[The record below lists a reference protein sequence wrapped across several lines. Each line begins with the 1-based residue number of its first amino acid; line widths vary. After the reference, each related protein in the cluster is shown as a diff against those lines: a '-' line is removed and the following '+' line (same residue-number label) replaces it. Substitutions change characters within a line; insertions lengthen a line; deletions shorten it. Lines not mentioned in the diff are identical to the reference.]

1 MAFRQIIG
9 NETAVALL
17 SNSIKNQ
24 RTGHAY
30 IIEGRMGTGR
40 MSIAK
45 AFAQEIL
52 KTDKLESH
60 PDFAVITNQYFN
72 PAKKQKQVL
81 VDTVRALRKDAY
93 VRPYMAEKKIYV
105 IPNADTMEAPAQNS
119 LLKIF
124 EEPPSYCIFIL
135 LAENGGAFL
144 PTILSRAVTLR
155 TQPLPVS
162 GVCEY
167 LVSKGIGREDAVKYA
182 AMSGGSIGKALELA
196 ENQES
201 KNLREEIFRHIFSLV
216 EGTYKDMYEFIK
228 FIKAKDGER
237 EFIFD
242 TLESWSRDVM
252 KIKLLSGEAEIVN
265 VDKETEL
272 RGFCSRVPKTSALK
286 FTEITVNY
294 RNMIDKKANFPI
306 AVLCMV
312 TEYWEEI
319 HGRNRWS

>member
-1 MAFRQIIG
+1 MTFRDIIG

-17 SNSIKNQ
+17 SNSIKNG
-24 RTGHAY
+24 RMGHAY
-30 IIEGRMGTGR
+30 IIEGKTGTGR

-45 AFAQEIL
+45 AFAGEIL
-52 KTDKLESH
+52 EADKLEAH

-72 PAKKQKQVL
+72 PSKKQKQVL

-119 LLKIF
+119 ILKIF
-124 EEPPSYCIFIL
+124 EEPPPYCIFIL

-155 TQPLPVS
+155 TQPLSVDM
-162 GVCEY
+162 VCEY
-167 LVSKGIGREDAVKYA
+167 LVSKGTEKDDAVKYA
-182 AMSGGSIGKALELA
+182 AMSGGSIGKALEFA
-196 ENQES
+196 ENQDS
-201 KNLREEIFRHIFSLV
+201 KNLRDEIFKHIFSLV
-216 EGTYKDMYEFIK
+216 EGTYRDMYEFVK

-242 TLESWSRDVM
+242 TLEAWARDVM
-252 KIKLLSGEAEIVN
+252 KIKLLPGDAGIVN
-265 VDKETEL
+265 IDKESEL
-272 RGFCSRVPKTSALK
+272 RSFCSRVPKASALK

-306 AVLCMV
+306 AILCMA